1 MNTSSLAIDFQQ
13 GLSDAW
19 SSVATFVPK
28 LVGFLVILLVGWI
41 IAKAVATIVN
51 KVLERVGFDRL
62 VERGGVK
69 TMLDKSKYDASDLL
83 AKLAYYAI
91 LLIALQLGF
100 GVFGPNPISTMLN
113 GIVAWLPRAAV
124 AIVIIVVAGAI
135 AHAVREMVTNM
146 LGGLSYG
153 SLLGKLAAVFIW
165 GVGIIAALNQIGVAT
180 SVTTP
185 ILVTVLATIGGILI
199 VGVGGG
205 LIRPM
210 QQRWENWL
218 NGLEQDMP
226 AMRGQAQAYQR
237 GREDIAREQ
246 EYVDQQAARNQEQ
259 WQEATSGAGY
269 PQTGGYQQQQG
280 GYPQQGGGYPQGGAY
295 PQGTEH
301 PQGGAQG
308 GYQQGYGQGGE
319 YPQGGGYTRYGDEGD
334 RR

>member
-1 MNTSSLAIDFQQ
+1 
-13 GLSDAW
+13 

-165 GVGIIAALNQIGVAT
+165 GVGIIAAL
-180 SVTTP
+180 
-185 ILVTVLATIGGILI
+185 
-199 VGVGGG
+199 
-205 LIRPM
+205 
-210 QQRWENWL
+210 
-218 NGLEQDMP
+218 
-226 AMRGQAQAYQR
+226 
-237 GREDIAREQ
+237 
-246 EYVDQQAARNQEQ
+246 
-259 WQEATSGAGY
+259 
-269 PQTGGYQQQQG
+269 
-280 GYPQQGGGYPQGGAY
+280 
-295 PQGTEH
+295 
-301 PQGGAQG
+301 
-308 GYQQGYGQGGE
+308 
-319 YPQGGGYTRYGDEGD
+319 
-334 RR
+334 